1 MMRYLIWACVGLA
14 ALVTGGGWWC
24 LAQRPAPGPA
34 AAPVAKGLKV
44 HEWGVFRVHTDMALA
59 NADMRAVWAGLPR
72 FVYGQV
78 AARDLPRHWQNLQE
92 VDRPVLFFHAPQP
105 IEVQLKI
112 DFPGGLPAVWWPGT
126 ERPALHGA
134 TLVGAA
140 GERPP
145 FRSLEWR
152 LRLKEPPNVA
162 RAPAMPAAAE
172 GHWVQAL
179 RAVKADDVF
188 AHVGERNFG
197 CERERFVYYDGLLP
211 RGKWLAVTVKGER
224 VELRN
229 QVDHPVYD
237 VTVVDRRTPAKVRV
251 ARLARLGPRASA
263 EELKFTEPTAK
274 DWSAAAVRELGA
286 QLKAAGLHED
296 EAGSLAELWRKEL
309 FETEGLTAFYR
320 LPQSEYE
327 RLLPLTMSPRPEE
340 LVRVGLVIHPHCE
353 PDLAERVSR
362 LAKELDSDEFATREA
377 AEKRLD
383 ALAGSAVV
391 YLKRLET
398 GRLSAEA
405 RRRIERLID
414 KHDAERA
421 IVK

>member
-1 MMRYLIWACVGLA
+1 
-14 ALVTGGGWWC
+14 
-24 LAQRPAPGPA
+24 
-34 AAPVAKGLKV
+34 
-44 HEWGVFRVHTDMALA
+44 
-59 NADMRAVWAGLPR
+59 MRAVWAGLPR
-72 FVYGQV
+72 FVYGQLT
-78 AARDLPRHWQNLQE
+78 ARNLPRHWQNVE
-92 VDRPVLFFHAPQP
+92 IVDRPVLFFHTPKP
-105 IEVQLKI
+105 IDVELKV
-112 DFPGGLPAVWWPGT
+112 DFPGGTPAVWWPGT

-140 GERPP
+140 GQRPP

-162 RAPAMPAAAE
+162 RAPALPAAAE
-172 GHWVQAL
+172 GHWVKVL

-197 CERERFVYYDGLLP
+197 YERERFVYYDGLLP
-211 RGKWLAVTVKGER
+211 RGRWLAVTVKGER

-229 QVDHPVYD
+229 QVDHPVFD
-237 VTVVDRRTPAKVRV
+237 LTVVDRRTPGKARV
-251 ARLARLGPRASA
+251 ARLARLDRRASA
-263 EELKFTEPTAK
+263 EALTFTEPAAK
-274 DWSAAAVRELGA
+274 DWSAAAVREMVG

-296 EAGSLAELWRKEL
+296 EAGSLAELWKKEL
-309 FETEGLTAFYR
+309 FETEGVTVFYR

-353 PDLAERVSR
+353 PDLAERVAR
-362 LAKELDSDEFATREA
+362 LARELDSNEFAVRED

-383 ALAGSAVV
+383 ALAGAAVV

-398 GRLSAEA
+398 GKLSAEA

>member
-1 MMRYLIWACVGLA
+1 MRYLSWISVCLA
-14 ALVTGGGWWC
+14 GFVLVTGWYC
-24 LAQRPAPGPA
+24 FAQRPAPA

-44 HEWGVFRVHTDMALA
+44 HEWGVFRVHQDAALA
-59 NADMRAVWAGLPR
+59 NADMRSVWAGLPR

-78 AARDLPRHWQNLQE
+78 TARDLPRHWQNVE
-92 VDRPVLFFHAPQP
+92 IVDRPVLFFHTPTAVD
-105 IEVQLKI
+105 IELKV
-112 DFPGGLPAVWWPGT
+112 DFPGGTPAVWWPGT

-134 TLVGAA
+134 TLVGAT
-140 GERPP
+140 GQRPP

-162 RAPAMPAAAE
+162 RAPAVPAAAE
-172 GHWVQAL
+172 GHWVQVL

-188 AHVGERNFG
+188 ARVGERNFG

-211 RGKWLAVTVKGER
+211 RGRWLAVAVRGER

-237 VTVVDRRTPAKVRV
+237 VTVVDRRTPGKVRV
-251 ARLARLGPRASA
+251 ARLARLDGGASSRA
-263 EELKFTEPTAK
+263 LKFTEPEAK
-274 DWSAAAVRELGA
+274 GWPAAAAREMAG

-296 EAGSLAELWRKEL
+296 EAGSLAELWKKEL
-309 FETEGLTAFYR
+309 FETEGVTVFYR
-320 LPQSEYE
+320 LPQTEYE

-353 PDLAERVSR
+353 PDLAERVAR
-362 LAKELDSDEFATREA
+362 LARELDSDDFTTREA

-383 ALAGSAVV
+383 AMAGAAVV
-391 YLKRLET
+391 HLKRLET
-398 GRLSAEA
+398 AKLSAEA

-414 KHDAERA
+414 KHDAEKA
-421 IVK
+421 IIK

>member
-1 MMRYLIWACVGLA
+1 MRYLTLVCGCLALLGLNS
-14 ALVTGGGWWC
+14 WWC
-24 LAQRPAPGPA
+24 LAEPPAP

-44 HEWGVFRVHTDMALA
+44 HEWGVFRVHNDTALA

-78 AARDLPRHWQNLQE
+78 AARSLPRHWQNVE
-92 VDRPVLFFHAPQP
+92 IVDRPVLFFHTPKAVDV
-105 IEVQLKI
+105 ELKV
-112 DFPGGLPAVWWPGT
+112 DFPGGTPAVWWPGT

-140 GERPP
+140 GQQPP

-162 RAPAMPAAAE
+162 RAPALPAAAE
-172 GHWVQAL
+172 GHWVKTL
-179 RAVKADDVF
+179 RAVQADDVF
-188 AHVGERNFG
+188 ARVGERNFG

-211 RGKWLAVTVKGER
+211 RGKWLAVAVKGER

-229 QVDHPVYD
+229 QVDHPVFD
-237 VTVVDRRTPAKVRV
+237 VTVVDRRTPGKVRV
-251 ARLARLGPRASA
+251 ARLARLDGQAATRA
-263 EELKFTEPTAK
+263 LKFTEPEAK
-274 DWSAAAVRELGA
+274 GWSTAAVRELAA
-286 QLKAAGLHED
+286 QLKATGLHAD
-296 EAGSLAELWRKEL
+296 EAGSLAELWKKEL
-309 FETEGLTAFYR
+309 FETEGVTAFYR
-320 LPQSEYE
+320 LPQSEYD

-353 PDLAERVSR
+353 PDLAERVAR
-362 LAKELDSDEFATREA
+362 LARELDSDNFATREA

-383 ALAGSAVV
+383 ALAGAAVV

-398 GRLSAEA
+398 GKLSAEA
-405 RRRIERLID
+405 RRRVERLIN
-414 KHDAERA
+414 KHDAEKA